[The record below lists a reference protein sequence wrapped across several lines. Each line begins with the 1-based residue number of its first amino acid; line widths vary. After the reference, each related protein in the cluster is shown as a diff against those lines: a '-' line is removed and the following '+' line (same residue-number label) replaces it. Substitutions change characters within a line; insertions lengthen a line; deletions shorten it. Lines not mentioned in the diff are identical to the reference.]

1 MTAGFS
7 GGLHARARTQA
18 LSLQSAR
25 AMRHIGRRIPA
36 TTHSP
41 GGWDGGR
48 AELLQVGVAGSRD
61 ALDRMR
67 SSGHAAVLRV
77 SSGGSISTA
86 AGQVLGTAPALT
98 IKLNMLIR
106 NNAVTDVCRQ
116 PQAPQAVELRRVAA
130 PRRAGGFGCGLV
142 TCV

>member
-1 MTAGFS
+1 MAPLTGSNPGPQLAVGES
-7 GGLHARARTQA
+7 DAAHRAPHTGCDQLA
-18 LSLQSAR
+18 
-25 AMRHIGRRIPA
+25 
-36 TTHSP
+36 

-48 AELLQVGVAGSRD
+48 AELRQVGVAGSRG
-61 ALDRMR
+61 ALDRVR

>member
-1 MTAGFS
+1 MAPLTGSNPGPQLAVGES
-7 GGLHARARTQA
+7 DAAHRAPHTCCDQLARP
-18 LSLQSAR
+18 L
-25 AMRHIGRRIPA
+25 GRRA
-36 TTHSP
+36 C
-41 GGWDGGR
+41 R
-48 AELLQVGVAGSRD
+48 VGVAGSRG
-61 ALDRMR
+61 ALDRRR
-67 SSGHAAVLRV
+67 SSGNAEVLRV

-130 PRRAGGFGCGLV
+130 PRRTGGFGCGLV